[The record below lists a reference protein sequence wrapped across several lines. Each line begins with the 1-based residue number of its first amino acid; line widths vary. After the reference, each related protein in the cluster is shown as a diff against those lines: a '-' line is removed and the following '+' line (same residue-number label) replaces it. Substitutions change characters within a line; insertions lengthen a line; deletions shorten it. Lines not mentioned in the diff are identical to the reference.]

1 MDKRLQLKVIIKQ
14 CEQKFGRGNSENWK
28 HNDYLDFSQSIF
40 EQTKISISHNTLK
53 RIFGKLATDKYY
65 LPQQATFDA
74 LTEYCGFV
82 ATEQSDKNLIPE
94 KPIADYVKKRS
105 KSKYRMGIIAIIL
118 LFLAS
123 FGYLFFSDSSLIETN
138 NGLKLTSSEGTLP
151 KTCFFT
157 VNAPNANANA
167 SDSVFVDFGDKSD
180 LVYLQPNQKTV
191 SHTYFLP
198 GMFDVAITN
207 RVKKMVNSKVF
218 ISTDKKW
225 FALGFQRQRFIP
237 KNYYAFPAKKNR
249 DSLFYITN
257 SQLLK
262 NGIDTIQ
269 PFFTRLC
276 NYSAIKFKA
285 DNFIFETTF
294 KKDYKKEG
302 ISCNGLVFKI
312 SGTDKSLRFN
322 FVDPGCSSRIT
333 NIISEKTING
343 LTHNLS
349 PFVMDFEKWN
359 SIKLIN
365 NDKKLSLFV
374 NGALI
379 YTTTYKVS
387 LGELRGV
394 FVEFERNGY
403 FKNCS
408 LKSLTGEEL
417 YVF

>member
-14 CEQKFGRGNSENWK
+14 CEQKFGRGDSDNWK
-28 HNDYLDFSQSIF
+28 HNDFIDFSKSIF
-40 EQTKISISHNTLK
+40 EETKISISHNTLK

-82 ATEQSDKNLIPE
+82 ATEHSDDNLIPE
-94 KPIADYVKKRS
+94 KPLFDSVKTKS
-105 KSKYRMGIIAIIL
+105 QSKYRKGIIAIIL
-118 LFLAS
+118 LFMAT
-123 FGYLFFSDSSLIETN
+123 FGYLFFADSSLNETN

-157 VNAPNANANA
+157 VNVPNV

-198 GMFDVAITN
+198 GMFDVAITD
-207 RVKKMVNSKVF
+207 RVKKMVKSKVF

-225 FALGFQRQRFIP
+225 YALGFQRQRFIP
-237 KNYYAFPAKKNR
+237 KNYYAYPAQKSL

-276 NYSAIKFKA
+276 NFNAIKYKA
-285 DNFIFETTF
+285 DSFIFETIF
-294 KKDYKKEG
+294 KKDFKKEG

-343 LTHNLS
+343 LSHNLS
-349 PFVMDFEKWN
+349 PFVMDFQKWN
-359 SIKLIN
+359 TIKLIN

-374 NGALI
+374 NGTLI
-379 YTTTYKVS
+379 YKTSYEVS
-387 LGELRGV
+387 LGELRGL

-403 FKNCS
+403 FKKCS
-408 LKSLTGEEL
+408 LKSLSGEEL